1 MKKKLFFN
9 PLLLAVYCLLFVAGC
24 EKPSSDQMLEREV
37 KPVKEKPINVQ
48 VQSVKNKSLRPFI
61 NAIGTLKP
69 AEEVRISSEVDGIL
83 MDVSVDEGTIVS
95 KGMPLASID
104 DADYRLEVERV
115 LAILKQAEA
124 NLSNTRLEYQRKDD
138 LYKKGLISVQQ
149 FDDISTRL
157 SLSEAEIERA
167 KSSLSIAKQKLS
179 KTKIYS
185 PMLGV
190 IKLKNVSSGDYIRN
204 GTLIFEIIQTDPLKL
219 NFTITETDV
228 GKLKIGQDVLFSVY
242 ALPEKEFNGKLNI
255 ISPFLDEKTR
265 TLQAEAVVPNSNNL
279 LKPGFFANV
288 ILYTGSPKDI
298 ILVPDTSLIYEG
310 EKIKVFIVENRITKE
325 RLVKVGQKL
334 KIQLVNKGQQPAVQE
349 YAEIIEGIKE
359 GEQVVVAG
367 QQNLSDNVKVN
378 IVEDSR
384 VQPP

>member
-384 VQPP
+384 VQTP

>member
-167 KSSLSIAKQKLS
+167 KSLLSIAKQKLS

-228 GKLKIGQDVLFSVY
+228 GKLKMGQDVLFSVY

-384 VQPP
+384 VQTP

>member
-9 PLLLAVYCLLFVAGC
+9 PLLLAVYCLLFIAGC

-185 PMLGV
+185 PMSGV
-190 IKLKNVSSGDYIRN
+190 IKSKNVSSGDYIRN

-228 GKLKIGQDVLFSVY
+228 GKLKMGQDVLFSVY

-384 VQPP
+384 VQTP

>member
-228 GKLKIGQDVLFSVY
+228 GKLKMGQDVLFSVY

-384 VQPP
+384 VQTP

>member
-9 PLLLAVYCLLFVAGC
+9 PLLLAVYCLLFIAGC

-185 PMLGV
+185 PMSGV

-204 GTLIFEIIQTDPLKL
+204 GSLIFEIIQTDPLKL

-228 GKLKIGQDVLFSVY
+228 GKLKMGQDVLFSVY

-384 VQPP
+384 VQTP